1 MTTTLYDMIR
11 STLDR
16 STETDPRVIATEVL
30 AALPDEGWRK
40 MVAPALVSYVS
51 SFVTRSRQGVP
62 AQPDRPKIVRSA
74 KVAGI
79 RDDWQRFLG
88 ERVQVE
94 GTWKRVAECT
104 VSDVQ
109 ALAQER
115 YEVAARNVA
124 HAKRFEKLARE
135 MQAQG
140 AVTVADFEPG
150 ADAGLLAA

>member
-1 MTTTLYDMIR
+1 MSNLLYTIVNEVLETT
-11 STLDR
+11 SE
-16 STETDPRVIATEVL
+16 SDPRSIAAEVL
-30 AALPDEGWRK
+30 ASIPDEGWRE
-40 MVAPALVSYVS
+40 VVSPALVSYVS
-51 SFVTRSRQGVP
+51 SLVTRSRQGVP
-62 AQPDRPKIVRSA
+62 TQPNRPKVVRSA

-109 ALAQER
+109 VLARER
-115 YEVAARNVA
+115 RDVAARNVA
-124 HAKRFEKLARE
+124 HAKRFEKLAKD

-140 AVTVADFEPG
+140 ALTVADFKPG
-150 ADAGLLAA
+150 ANTGLLAA